1 VEALRVRAQYTK
13 VGDLRFISHLDLTR
27 VMERAVNRAELP
39 IAYSEGFHPMP
50 KIAYGPALALGIISR
65 VELVDF
71 FFSTPLLPSEVQSR
85 LNRVL
90 PAECQVLRTAAV
102 PTGQPALT
110 ALIDRASYLV
120 RVDLQLVPE
129 ANTLPAKT
137 GDILER
143 DSIIVTRQKK
153 GKTRRVEIRP
163 YLLNLS
169 ANLDGP
175 VAALEFSLRIGSDGA
190 TNPREVLGLFNLD
203 LSTPGV
209 LVERT
214 ELTTENGVKL
224 FNN

>member
-1 VEALRVRAQYTK
+1 MEALRVRAQYTK

-27 VMERAVNRAELP
+27 VMERAVKRAQLP

-71 FFSTPLLPSEVQSR
+71 FFAAPVLPAEVQSR

-90 PAECQVLRTAAV
+90 PVECRIVRAAAV
-102 PTGQPALT
+102 PIDQPALT
-110 ALIDRASYLV
+110 TLIDRASYLV
-120 RVDLQLVPE
+120 RADLQLVP
-129 ANTLPAKT
+129 AAKALPAQI

-143 DSIIVTRQKK
+143 ESIVVEREKK
-153 GKTRRVEIRP
+153 GRTRRVEIRP
-163 YLLNLS
+163 HLLGLR
-169 ANLDGP
+169 AWVDGP
-175 VAALEFSLRIGSDGA
+175 VAYLEFTLRVGSEGA

-203 LSTPGV
+203 LTTPGL

-214 ELTTENGVKL
+214 ELATESEVEL
-224 FNN
+224 F